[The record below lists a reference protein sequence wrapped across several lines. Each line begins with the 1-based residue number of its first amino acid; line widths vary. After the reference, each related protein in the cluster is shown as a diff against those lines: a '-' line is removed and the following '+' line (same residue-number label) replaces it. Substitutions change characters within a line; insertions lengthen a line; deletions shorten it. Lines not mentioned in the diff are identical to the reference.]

1 MCGIVGVI
9 DPGAARGAHQLLGQM
24 LETMSMRGPDGEGY
38 FIDGR
43 VLMGMKRLAVIDVEG
58 GHQPLTNRD
67 GTVVA
72 FQNGEIYNHAQLRRD
87 LELGGAVFRTHS
99 DTEVLAHGY
108 EQWGIEGLLQ
118 RLDGM
123 FAIAL
128 LDRANRELHL
138 ARDRFG
144 EKPLYYSASR
154 ERFAYS
160 SNMTALG
167 LLDWVDIGVDIRGVD
182 RYLAL
187 HYVPGRRTLLNGIHR
202 LLPGERL
209 TLCLTT
215 MQAQT
220 SRYYSLELAPLADV
234 DTSSLRE
241 QIESAVA
248 SRLVADVP
256 VGIFLSGGID
266 SALVAT
272 FAAKH
277 HPGIDT
283 FSMGFEDARCDES
296 LYAKTVAKHI
306 GATHHHFTFDGHSFL
321 ELLPAVVES
330 LDDPIGDQALLPTYW
345 LCREARK
352 HVTVVLSGEG
362 ADELF
367 GGYDYYRRSFDRLRW
382 FKRLC
387 GWMYELP
394 LSGGETSLCR
404 NVLPITPSGFPLV
417 MDAATRQGLIGDVAM
432 DDESWDHDF
441 LATLG
446 RAGDGLQRA
455 TIADLLTWLPDDLLI
470 KLDRMAMAHSLE
482 GRAPF
487 LAPII
492 ANSAIRLPAHRKVTG
507 GQSKVAL
514 RAVAESVLPPGIAG
528 RTKHGFILPMAD
540 WIGQWFRQ
548 VGPLRKYLDLSRIN
562 ECDTDALAQLMQ
574 QEIGAGCR
582 NERFLFAVIVLV
594 EWHRSFFA
602 RVAARRE
609 HVPCA

>member
-9 DPGAARGAHQLLGQM
+9 DQRAARGAHQLLDRL
-24 LETMSMRGPDGEGY
+24 LETMRMRGPDGEGR
-38 FIDGR
+38 FIDGKI
-43 VLMGMKRLAVIDVEG
+43 LMGMKRLAVIDVEG
-58 GHQPLTNRD
+58 GGQPLTSHDNA
-67 GTVVA
+67 VVA
-72 FQNGEIYNHAQLRRD
+72 FQNGEIYNHAHLRRE
-87 LELGGAVFRTHS
+87 LEVGGAVFRTHS

-108 EQWGIEGLLQ
+108 EQWGIEGLLK

-128 LDRANRELHL
+128 LDRRNQELHL

-144 EKPLYYSASR
+144 EKPLYYSANG

-160 SNMTALG
+160 SNMTALA
-167 LLDWVDIGVDIRGVD
+167 LLEWVDSEIDIRSVD

-187 HYVPGRRTLLNGIHR
+187 HYVPGRRTMLTSIQR

-209 TLCLTT
+209 KLCLTT
-215 MQAQT
+215 MEAQT
-220 SRYYSLELAPLADV
+220 SRYYSPGLAPLADV
-234 DTSSLRE
+234 GTCALRE
-241 QIESAVA
+241 LVESAVA
-248 SRLVADVP
+248 SRLIADVP
-256 VGIFLSGGID
+256 VGVFLSGGID

-296 LYAKTVAKHI
+296 LHAKTVARHI
-306 GATHHHFTFDGHSFL
+306 GSTHHHFTFDERSFL

-367 GGYDYYRRSFDRLRW
+367 GGYDYYRRSLDRRRW
-382 FKRLC
+382 IEDFL
-387 GWMYELP
+387 GWVRGTRSP
-394 LSGGETSLCR
+394 GRETSLCR
-404 NVLPITPSGFPLV
+404 NPAPVTPSGFPLV
-417 MDAATRQGLIGDVAM
+417 MDAAARRCIIGTVEVK
-432 DDESWDHDF
+432 DEAWDREF
-441 LATLG
+441 LAMLDM
-446 RAGDGLQRA
+446 AGDGLQRA
-455 TIADLLTWLPDDLLI
+455 TVADLLTWLPDDLLI

-487 LAPII
+487 LAPAV
-492 ANSAIRLPAHRKVTG
+492 ANVAIRLPAHRKMAD
-507 GQSKVAL
+507 GQSKVLL
-514 RAVAESVLPPGIAG
+514 RAVAESVLPPSISG
-528 RTKHGFILPMAD
+528 RPKHGFILPMAR

-548 VGPLRKYLDLSRIN
+548 VGHLRSYVDLSRISHL
-562 ECDTDALAQLMQ
+562 DTDALARLLQ
-574 QEIGAGCR
+574 QEIAGGCQ
-582 NERFLFAVIVLV
+582 NERFLFAMIILI

-602 RVAARRE
+602 RVAAGQK
-609 HVPCA
+609 HVSCA